1 MCGAAGAL
9 RAAGVVWLVWVSATG
24 ERWWQ
29 RGCAVVQ
36 DPLLLAQRR
45 DRGNH
50 QGQKTREF
58 FRRTPMPSSR
68 AVVVDPGPPIWLR
81 GERRDD

>member
-1 MCGAAGAL
+1 MLLGAL

-24 ERWWQ
+24 ESGGGG
-29 RGCAVVQ
+29 RGAVQ
-36 DPLLLAQRR
+36 EDPLLLAQRR

-50 QGQKTREF
+50 QDQKKSRF
-58 FRRTPMPSSR
+58 SRRTPMGSSR
-68 AVVVDPGPPIWLR
+68 AVVVDPGPPIGLR